1 VLCTNVDEYSNCPE
15 RDVMVFLSPSID
27 ITERYFVSSKSYF
40 LPHPYQFIIVINIII
55 HYIIIIIHYIIIS
68 LRQTYKIP
76 SRNKKK
82 ETEQAV
88 TVRKCQCHAA
98 LTPNTRCD

>member
-82 ETEQAV
+82 VDRTSRDCQEMSVSRGTDTEHQV
-88 TVRKCQCHAA
+88 
-98 LTPNTRCD
+98 